1 MTSTNL
7 IHILPE
13 SVANQ
18 IAAGEVIQRPASVI
32 KELVENAIDANATS
46 IIINLREGGSELI
59 QVIDD
64 GKGMS
69 SEDAVMA
76 FQKHAT
82 SKIRQ
87 ADDLFD
93 LHTFGFRGE
102 ALASVAAVAEVEL
115 HTRRAEDE
123 TGTWVS
129 VASGE
134 VLRQESCA
142 CSVGSNFEVRNLFY
156 NIPARRKFLKA
167 QSTELSNILLEV
179 QRVAMVNPGVAIQ
192 VQHNGKQILSLD
204 SGSDLHRIE
213 QLFGSVLASK
223 LIPINVDNE
232 LMTISGFITRPE
244 ESVKKNRQQMLFVN
258 GRYVKSSYFHKA
270 LLESYLKLI
279 PEGTQPH
286 YFIHLQVDPASIDV
300 NICPSKTEVKFE
312 NESIRY
318 HILTGAVHTALN
330 SQPELKFPSDEF
342 SVMPGDVILDKES
355 DHTQTQNTNPFRQ
368 ASTDFLNKLSLD
380 FQNESQLNPQRTSG
394 QEPKQKAQ
402 PTSATLPN
410 YAAID
415 NLLNLEQQDHYTP
428 QGLTQVKNRYIM
440 GSHPDGLLLVDQHR
454 AHLRVLYNRF
464 YQQIRDRKG
473 VSQRLAFPQTI
484 EIATSDMPHF
494 ESVLPTLSYI
504 GFELDSLGSGSFA
517 VNGYPAAMESGS
529 DFQMLMNQMVDTV
542 RDGVHGLGEELDQQL
557 ALRMAQA
564 QAVPYGRKLDK
575 VEITTLID
583 SLLSLPDH
591 NYTPDGHS
599 IMKVL
604 NCDVLS
610 KLL

>member
-1 MTSTNL
+1 MISANT

-46 IIINLREGGSELI
+46 IIINLREAGSELI
-59 QVIDD
+59 QVIDN

-69 SEDAVMA
+69 SQDAVMA

-115 HTRRAEDE
+115 HTRRTEDE

-129 VASGE
+129 MANGE
-134 VLRQESCA
+134 VLRQELCT
-142 CSVGSNFEVRNLFY
+142 CTVGSNFEVRNLFY
-156 NIPARRKFLKA
+156 NIPARRKFLKT
-167 QSTELSNILLEV
+167 QSTELSNILQEV
-179 QRVAMVNPGVAIQ
+179 QRVAMVNPAVAFQ
-192 VQHNGKQILSLD
+192 VRHNGKHILSLD
-204 SGSDLHRIE
+204 SGNGLHRIE
-213 QLFGSVLASK
+213 QLFGSILAAK
-223 LIPINVDNE
+223 LIPIDANNE
-232 LMTISGFITRPE
+232 LMSISGFITRPE
-244 ESVKKNRQQMLFVN
+244 DSAKKNRQQMLFVN

-318 HILTGAVHTALN
+318 HILASAVHAALN
-330 SQPELKFPSDEF
+330 SQPELKFPSAEL
-342 SVMPGDVILDKES
+342 SIMPGDVILEKES
-355 DHTQTQNTNPFRQ
+355 EHTQPRTTNPFRQ
-368 ASTDFLNKLSLD
+368 ATTDFLDKISLD
-380 FQNESQLNPQRTSG
+380 FQNESQFNPQRTSG
-394 QEPKQKAQ
+394 QEPKQNAQ
-402 PTSATLPN
+402 PNSVTQMNHVAV
-410 YAAID
+410 D
-415 NLLNLEQQDHYTP
+415 NLLDLEQPDHYTP

-440 GSHPDGLLLVDQHR
+440 GSHPEGLLLVDQHR
-454 AHLRVLYNRF
+454 AHLCVLYNRF

-484 EIATSDMPHF
+484 QIASSDMPHF

-504 GFELDSLGSGSFA
+504 GFELDSLGSGTFA
-517 VNGYPAAMESGS
+517 INGYPAAMDSAS
-529 DFQMLMNQMVDTV
+529 DFQTLMSQMVDTA
-542 RDGVHGLGEELDQQL
+542 RNGEHGLSEELDQQL

-575 VEITTLID
+575 DEITTLID

-591 NYTPDGHS
+591 NYTPEGHS